1 MKKLIALLFVAL
13 SSVMLQAQTVW
24 LIENINEA
32 TGLRYG
38 VIQVNGRGTFT
49 IIPDW
54 DLSGADLSGA
64 DLSYANLE
72 NTNLSGANLSGADLV
87 NADLRGADLS
97 NANLSGASLWSAELN
112 GAIRTGADFSNANLS
127 FADFGSGPM
136 YNADLTGAAISNA
149 RLGEID
155 LGTLFDTLLRRTWD
169 EIETL
174 NPLVVANTAKVGI
187 TPEQATLIQSNTTDI
202 VTNADQIDV
211 LSARIDATSLQR
223 RQVDTN
229 SDAIDSFRDTIT
241 AMSVQMR
248 QLNARLDDLQA
259 SIEEKDQQIAELS
272 QRPTLEQVQDARAGS
287 LVFRADEETNA
298 VTLEF
303 EIQSSENLQDW
314 VAQPETVTATVPL
327 DAEKKFIR
335 IALAQE

>member
-1 MKKLIALLFVAL
+1 MKNFLALLVFVL

-136 YNADLTGAAISNA
+136 YNADLTGAAISHT
-149 RLGEID
+149 RLGELD
-155 LGTLFDTLLRRTWD
+155 LGTLLNTLLRSTWD

-174 NPLVVANTAKVGI
+174 NPLVEANTAKVGI
-187 TPEQATLIQSNTTDI
+187 TPEQATLIQSNTSDI
-202 VTNADQIDV
+202 ATNADQIN
-211 LSARIDATSLQR
+211 LLIPRIDAMSVQM

-229 SDAIDSFRDTIT
+229 SDAIDSLRDTIN
-241 AMSVQMR
+241 AMGVQMR
-248 QLNARLDDLQA
+248 QLNARLDDQQA

-272 QRPTLEQVQDARAGS
+272 QRPTLAEVQDARAGS
-287 LVFRADEETNA
+287 LVFRADEETNV

-314 VAQPETVTATVPL
+314 VAQPEKVTATVPL
-327 DAEKKFIR
+327 DAEKKFVR